1 MNRMVISGKL
11 AICNGRRMSLNSVL
25 EKFRQSEFDNIE
37 DQAEVNALSRRSI
50 NSRYWLGEYHMN
62 RRVSSVYRL

>member
-1 MNRMVISGKL
+1 
-11 AICNGRRMSLNSVL
+11 MSLNSVL